1 MAKKPAAG
9 APAWMAT
16 FADLM
21 SLLLVLFVLLLTFAE
36 MDVVK
41 YKAIAGSVKSA
52 FGFSKEDK
60 LSGVIE
66 MDGSLLGKALKNP
79 SPDTPRVVTDLPPV
93 QTPQVEIDKSDTGSE
108 RAEKLEN
115 TIQTV
120 LHRMGLAD
128 EIGIERKG
136 DEVVVRFPDDIAF
149 PSGSSQINEEF
160 GAILNRVLPVIKQTD
175 GTVIVAGHTDN
186 IPLSPSSRFQSNW
199 DLSASRATS
208 VLHWMINENDMKPD
222 RLILQGFGDSRPI
235 ASNDTAE
242 GRSKNRRVE
251 LTIIME
257 DTQGTQNGDT
267 ANPNPDAANLPASS
281 PTSTSPPGSFGTR
294 SENGTSLGAPG
305 TGEENRRVGTGFI
318 RQSRP

>member
-41 YKAIAGSVKSA
+41 YKAIAGSVKAA
-52 FGFSKEDK
+52 FGFAKDDQ
-60 LSGVIE
+60 LAGVIE
-66 MDGSLLGKALKNP
+66 MDGSLLGKAIKNP
-79 SPDTPRVVTDLPPV
+79 SPDTPRVITELPPV
-93 QTPQVEIDKSDTGSE
+93 QTPQVDIEKNDTGQE

-115 TIQTV
+115 TIETV
-120 LHRMGLAD
+120 LQRMGLTE

-160 GAILNRVLPVIKQTD
+160 GAILDRVLPVINQTD

-208 VLHWMINENDMKPD
+208 VLHWMINENHMDPN

-235 ASNDTAE
+235 ADNGTPE
-242 GRSKNRRVE
+242 GRAKNRRVE
-251 LTIIME
+251 LTIILE
-257 DTQGTQNGDT
+257 DQQG
-267 ANPNPDAANLPASS
+267 
-281 PTSTSPPGSFGTR
+281 
-294 SENGTSLGAPG
+294 GAKPG
-305 TGEENRRVGTGFI
+305 TGGSGSSTPAGPSGSGSTPGQQGSTATPQEDSGRVGTGFI

>member
-9 APAWMAT
+9 APAWIAT

-52 FGFSKEDK
+52 FGFAKDDK

-79 SPDTPRVVTDLPPV
+79 SPDTPRVVSELPPV
-93 QTPQVEIDKSDTGSE
+93 EVPKVEIEKNDSGQKQ
-108 RAEKLEN
+108 AEKLQN
-115 TIQTV
+115 TLETV
-120 LHRMGLAD
+120 LHRMGLSD
-128 EIGIERKG
+128 QIGIERKG

-186 IPLSPSSRFQSNW
+186 IPVSQSSLFQSNW

-208 VLHWMINENDMKPD
+208 VLHWMINENDMNPN
-222 RLILQGFGDSRPI
+222 RMILQGYGDSRPI
-235 ASNDTAE
+235 ASNDTPD

-251 LTIIME
+251 LTIILE
-257 DTQGTQNGDT
+257 DPQGGIKPGNGNDSGSSSNTNGPATAPNGSNTGPAADT
-267 ANPNPDAANLPASS
+267 PAE
-281 PTSTSPPGSFGTR
+281 TDRT
-294 SENGTSLGAPG
+294 
-305 TGEENRRVGTGFI
+305 GTGFI

>member
-52 FGFSKEDK
+52 FGFAKDDK

-66 MDGSLLGKALKNP
+66 MDGSLLGKAIKNP
-79 SPDTPRVVTDLPPV
+79 SPNTPRVVTELPPV
-93 QTPQVEIDKSDTGSE
+93 QTPNVEINKTDTGQE

-115 TIQTV
+115 TIETV
-120 LHRMGLAD
+120 LQRMGLT
-128 EIGIERKG
+128 EQIGIERKG

-149 PSGSSQINEEF
+149 PSGSSQINEDF

-208 VLHWMINENDMKPD
+208 VLHWMINENDMNPN
-222 RLILQGFGDSRPI
+222 RMILQGFGDSRPI
-235 ASNDTAE
+235 ASNDTPE

-257 DTQGTQNGDT
+257 DAQGGAKSGD
-267 ANPNPDAANLPASS
+267 D
-281 PTSTSPPGSFGTR
+281 
-294 SENGTSLGAPG
+294 APG
-305 TGEENRRVGTGFI
+305 GNSTGPQQGNSATPAEPEQNSDRVGTGFI